1 MKEEEPLP
9 PLPTD
14 YLMRVALVSRQ
25 RQREM
30 FEEYG
35 AGSKSY
41 AILSRLNNEVCL
53 AIEGVEESMAFIRKN
68 MGIVESLTGV
78 VE

>member
-30 FEEYG
+30 CEEYG
-35 AGSKSY
+35 VGSKSY
-41 AILSRLNNEVCL
+41 AILSKLNKEACL
-53 AIEGVEESMAFIRKN
+53 AIEGVEDSMALIRKN
-68 MGIVESLTGV
+68 MSLIESLTGV